1 MAYKTVTVKHIA
13 DRIHRSR
20 GFDPDQVAM
29 TVKERERYGDV
40 ITRHLR
46 RAWDEAM
53 WPQLMALEQRTYRP
67 PWDATVNYSAGHQVW
82 DATNKRYRQ
91 SLQDDN
97 TGHTPAAA
105 GEDDDWW
112 GEVEDFVKYIAFEQ
126 PWETTAID
134 EDGVDVREF
143 AYYTSPLG
151 DPEARRV
158 AGCRRLADCIIMPRL
173 ADVPDEVWIRFRPIA
188 PRFSLAEW
196 SDSTEYAR
204 GDVCYY
210 AADGNCYQA
219 SAPTTGE
226 TPGESGSS
234 WAAVGFPDMF
244 QDFVVLAC
252 LAELQSDDEGRYKTR
267 ALAEEELERVAHK
280 KLTQAGE
287 APRVSIGRR
296 R

>member
-1 MAYKTVTVKHIA
+1 VV
-13 DRIHRSR
+13 
-20 GFDPDQVAM
+20 
-29 TVKERERYGDV
+29 
-40 ITRHLR
+40 L
-46 RAWDEAM
+46 
-53 WPQLMALEQRTYRP
+53 
-67 PWDATVNYSAGHQVW
+67 
-82 DATNKRYRQ
+82 
-91 SLQDDN
+91 
-97 TGHTPAAA
+97 
-105 GEDDDWW
+105 
-112 GEVEDFVKYIAFEQ
+112 
-126 PWETTAID
+126 
-134 EDGVDVREF
+134 
-143 AYYTSPLG
+143 
-151 DPEARRV
+151 
-158 AGCRRLADCIIMPRL
+158 PRL
-173 ADVPDEVWIRFRPIA
+173 AGVPDKVWIRFRPIA

-252 LAELQSDDEGRYKTR
+252 LAELQSEDEGKYKTR